1 MEKEMIKSIRVHY
14 NMTQREFAKAINCS
28 YSLIALVEL
37 GKRRITDNLE
47 NKVKEKF
54 RLNDDQ
60 ISYITFL
67 VEEIGKGMTPFI

>member
-1 MEKEMIKSIRVHY
+1 MEKERIRSIRLHY

-37 GKRRITDNLE
+37 GKRRVTANLE
-47 NKVKEKF
+47 TKVKEKF
-54 RLNDDQ
+54 HLNDEQ

-67 VEEIGKGMTPFI
+67 VEEFGKGMTPFI